1 MRCREKVNFLACA
14 GRFCL
19 GNNRT
24 SIDPLLRHLMIKAAR
39 IALSLT
45 AVAGVGATF
54 AACGG
59 VPGNAVATVDGEA
72 IEKSDFTH
80 WMTVAAKS
88 TGQANAAVPDPEAG
102 YAKCIAA
109 KRKATPAPAKGQPKV
124 TDSQLKTQ
132 CTQEYEQLR
141 NQVLQLLISFKWI
154 QDEAETMDVKVTD
167 AEVKKSFAEQKK
179 QSFPKDEDYKKFIET
194 SGQTEADILQRVKL
208 DLLSNKIRDKVVKGK
223 DTVSDKAIADF
234 YNKNKARFAQPEKRD
249 LRVVLTKG
257 KADADKAKAALDS
270 GDSWTKVAKKYSIDD
285 TSKASGGKLP
295 AQAKGTLDKELD
307 DAVFSAEEGRAR
319 RSGQDPVRLLR
330 LHGDR
335 RHRRLAADAGGGQ
348 GDHQADAPVPEPADG
363 PRQVRQGLHRP
374 LEGKDGVLRG
384 LQDLGLQERPE
395 GHPDPGRGR
404 AAGPGRAAEPGSPR
418 RRPKRRRTG

>member
-154 QDEAETMDVKVTD
+154 QNEAETMDVKVTD

-179 QSFPKDEDYKKFIET
+179 QSFPKDEDYKKFIQT

-257 KADADKAKAALDS
+257 KAEADKAKAALDS
-270 GDSWTKVAKKYSIDD
+270 GDSWTKVAKEYSIDD

-307 DAVFSAEEGRAR
+307 DAVFSAKKGELVGPVKTQYGYYVFTVTSVVAPAQQTLAEAKETIKQTLASEDQQKALATFTTEFTKRWREKTECAEGYKT
-319 RSGQDPVRLLR
+319 SDCSN
-330 LHGDR
+330 
-335 RHRRLAADAGGGQ
+335 
-348 GDHQADAPVPEPADG
+348 G
-363 PRQVRQGLHRP
+363 PKATP
-374 LEGKDGVLRG
+374 T
-384 LQDLGLQERPE
+384 PT
-395 GHPDPGRGR
+395 
-404 AAGPGRAAEPGSPR
+404 PR
-418 RRPKRRRTG
+418 MQ

>member
-1 MRCREKVNFLACA
+1 
-14 GRFCL
+14 
-19 GNNRT
+19 
-24 SIDPLLRHLMIKAAR
+24 MIKAAR
-39 IALSLT
+39 IALSLA

-72 IEKSDFTH
+72 IGKQDFSH

-88 TGQANAAVPDPEAG
+88 TGQANAAVPDPESG
-102 YAKCIAA
+102 YTKCVAA

-124 TDSQLKTQ
+124 TDAQLKTQ
-132 CTQEYEQLR
+132 CKQEYDQLR

-154 QDEAETMDVKVTD
+154 QGEAESMSVKVSD
-167 AEVKKSFAEQKK
+167 AEVKKSFGEQKK
-179 QSFPKDEDYKKFIET
+179 QSFPKDADYKKFLST

-223 DTVSDKAIADF
+223 DTVSDKAIQDF

-257 KADADKAKAALDS
+257 KDDADKAKAALEG
-270 GDSWTKVAKKYSIDD
+270 GDSWTTVAKKYSIDD

-307 DAVFSAEEGRAR
+307 DAVFSADKNKLVGPIKTQYGYYDFAVTDITEASQQTLAEAKDTIKQTLQSQQQQKALDTFVKDFTKRWKDKTECSEGYKTPDCKNGPKATPPP
-319 RSGQDPVRLLR
+319 SVAAGQDPTQQQVPT
-330 LHGDR
+330 D
-335 RHRRLAADAGGGQ
+335 GQ
-348 GDHQADAPVPEPADG
+348 
-363 PRQVRQGLHRP
+363 
-374 LEGKDGVLRG
+374 
-384 LQDLGLQERPE
+384 
-395 GHPDPGRGR
+395 
-404 AAGPGRAAEPGSPR
+404 
-418 RRPKRRRTG
+418 